1 MKENLS
7 CDECER
13 ELTALIDGSLTPSVA
28 RVIDRHASSCAR
40 CAAALADY
48 RAQVLELQR
57 LPVLAAP
64 AWLEDR
70 VVRRVMG
77 ARRYLAAGWQ
87 RFGAALGAVSFVLT
101 VALLANL
108 PRLAKGIGL
117 PDPYVW
123 AVSMIDASISGITSL
138 SKWLGNEIAFYV
150 PIARQIW
157 VAMEALG
164 TIPRAAIVSLKTPEV
179 QIAGAILITL
189 GLALYIMLRP
199 SRRNEGSVGHGCLSL

>member
-13 ELTALIDGSLTPSVA
+13 ELTALIDGSVTPSVA
-28 RVIDRHASSCAR
+28 RVIERHASSCAR

-57 LPVLAAP
+57 MPLLAAP

-77 ARRYLAAGWQ
+77 ARGFLAAGWQ

-108 PRLAKGIGL
+108 PRLAKAVGAPAPSIWIVSLMDGL
-117 PDPYVW
+117 
-123 AVSMIDASISGITSL
+123 ISGATWV
-138 SKWLGNEIAFYV
+138 SKWLANELAFYE

-157 VAMEALG
+157 LAVQSLKS
-164 TIPRAAIVSLKTPEV
+164 IPRAAIVSLKTPEV

-189 GLALYIMLRP
+189 GLALYILLRP
-199 SRRNEGSVGHGCLSL
+199 SRHREGSVGHVCLSL